1 MQQNF
6 GPYLLKAQQIFYT
19 SELSCAFVNLRPV
32 VKGHV
37 LVIPKRVVARFKDL
51 TPEECTDMFLTVQKV
66 GQVLDKAYGTASL
79 SIDVQD
85 GPDSGQTVPHV
96 HAHVMPRRAGDFKRN
111 DDIYEEIEKS
121 ERIDNPTGKNRTLEE
136 MEEEAN
142 FLKSFFSLPNQ

>member
-1 MQQNF
+1 
-6 GPYLLKAQQIFYT
+6 
-19 SELSCAFVNLRPV
+19 
-32 VKGHV
+32 
-37 LVIPKRVVARFKDL
+37 
-51 TPEECTDMFLTVQKV
+51 MFLTVQKV

-96 HAHVMPRRAGDFKRN
+96 HAHVMPRRAGDFKN